1 MRALGSGIAIPLL
14 VTAHLS
20 EAQLQDRVY
29 PFIELTDEM
38 RARIDL
44 KDGQVEDWPDALG
57 EPTLTPLDFAGLPG
71 ESYDP
76 SSFDFRVWL
85 AWHDTGDHLFA
96 AAEFVDDF
104 HENPYERDEGFHCP
118 SAMGPCGFPWTA
130 TWMPMGCSQTT
141 PNIPGGTA
149 GHEGSTAVR
158 RLCKDLPQ

>member
-1 MRALGSGIAIPLL
+1 MRALASGIAIPLL

-85 AWHDTGDHLFA
+85 AWHDAGDHLFA

-104 HENPYERDEGFHCP
+104 HENPYERDEGFSLPFGDGALWFSVDGDMDADGVLANDPEH
-118 SAMGPCGFPWTA
+118 
-130 TWMPMGCSQTT
+130 
-141 PNIPGGTA
+141 PGGDRWT
-149 GHEGSTAVR
+149 
-158 RLCKDLPQ
+158 